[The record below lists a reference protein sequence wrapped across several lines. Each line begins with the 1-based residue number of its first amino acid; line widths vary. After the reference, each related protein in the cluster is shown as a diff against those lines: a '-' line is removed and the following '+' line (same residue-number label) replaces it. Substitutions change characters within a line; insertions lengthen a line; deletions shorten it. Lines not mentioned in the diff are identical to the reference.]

1 MRSKTKLNGEMPL
14 GSPSIGHRC
23 PGQWLAS
30 GQEGVVSGGGET
42 ILGADKGGGE
52 AVQLAAILSS
62 GL

>member
-1 MRSKTKLNGEMPL
+1 MSLVI
-14 GSPSIGHRC
+14 PSIGRRRR
-23 PGQWLAS
+23 GRWLAS
-30 GQEGVVSGGGET
+30 GEEGVASGGGET

>member
-1 MRSKTKLNGEMPL
+1 MLFVTP
-14 GSPSIGHRC
+14 PIGHRC
-23 PGQWLAS
+23 SGRWLAS
-30 GQEGVVSGGGET
+30 GEKGVASGGGET